1 MADNDFFKKVNRI
14 NENMDDLL
22 EAGTRVA
29 NIDDKIS
36 DIDDK
41 HSFVVQTKED
51 IDIIKREVELKNNEI
66 KTLSV
71 KALLLATGSNP
82 SIDYN
87 SSTGELIIG
96 IPKGDTGRQGER
108 GEAFKIDKIDTLAN
122 RTTWDN
128 APKGFSFLAVDN
140 SKIYFKQSDD
150 EADWSGGVS
159 FGKGDRGNDGDSLT
173 LSNVT
178 DNENGTFTWY
188 FSDGTQFTTSD
199 LTGKKGDK
207 GEKGDTGAGVTDE
220 QTAIVGMG
228 LWTNTANV
236 QQIKIE
242 GVN

>member
-22 EAGTRVA
+22 EAGAKV
-29 NIDDKIS
+29 D
-36 DIDDK
+36 DIDIKVKQIDEK
-41 HSFVVQTKED
+41 HSFVSIAKDEVD
-51 IDIIKREVELKNNEI
+51 SIKREVEIKNSEI
-66 KTLSV
+66 KNLTV
-71 KALLLATGSNP
+71 KSLLLATGSNP

-96 IPKGDTGRQGER
+96 IPKGDTGGKGDR
-108 GEAFKIDKIDTLAN
+108 GEAFKVDKIDTLAN

-140 SKIYFKQSDD
+140 SNIYFKQSDD

-159 FGKGDRGNDGDSLT
+159 FGKGDRGNDGSDLT
-173 LSNVT
+173 LETVI
-178 DNENGTFTWY
+178 DNDNGTFTWH
-188 FSDGTQFTTSD
+188 FSDGSEFTTSD

-207 GEKGDTGAGVTDE
+207 GEKGDTGAGATDN
-220 QTAIVGMG
+220 QSAIVGMG